1 MADLSERVRASLAG
15 RYTIERELGRGGMAT
30 VYLGRDLKHDRP
42 VALKVLRPELAA
54 SVGAERFLRE
64 IQVTAHLTHPNIL
77 PLLDSGRADDFLYY
91 VTPYVEGESLRNR
104 LERERQLPVDQAVR
118 LTAAVASAL
127 DYAHRH
133 QIIHRDIKPENIL
146 LEEGQAVVADFG
158 IARALHAA
166 EGANL
171 TETGVTLGTATYM
184 SPEQATGDQ
193 LDGRS
198 DIYSLGCVLYEMLAG
213 EPPYTG
219 PTAQAIIAKR
229 FSEPIPHVRTLRD
242 TVSEAVAQALQK
254 ALARVPAD
262 RFATASEMAST
273 LVEVWASR
281 DVPHRR
287 SWRLPAVTAGAVVAV
302 AVTAWMISRGH
313 SAPTMPGNTL
323 AVLPF
328 RVAGPDS
335 AVWREGLVDLLSIN
349 LDGAPG
355 VRVIPPRTVLS
366 RWNASLRTRADAADQ
381 DAALGVARAVGARF
395 ALTGSLV
402 GGNRAVRLSA
412 AIRDLQRGTDLGM
425 EQVEG
430 SADSVPALVDRLTFL
445 LLHAGLVPDSAE
457 LPAFDLSRPTT
468 TSLAALK
475 AFLAGERFFRRAQ
488 PRQAEA
494 EFKRAVAADSTFA
507 LAWYRLSAATG
518 WTTSP
523 HWPELSAYDSAAL
536 RFANRL
542 PSRDALTLQASTAI
556 NGWRPDAI
564 TRLRDLVARYPE
576 DAEAWYLLGDAYFHL
591 GHFSFL
597 PLDSIVRPLQRAI
610 ALDSSFA
617 PAYLHLVEY
626 AFRQGDSATARTL
639 IDRLRRIT
647 PDSPKAVG
655 LRLAYALSW
664 GTPLE
669 RDAAQ
674 AMLDTGETLVLL
686 TAKHATNE
694 APDLTEPT
702 LRAARA
708 LVGQKRHPAADR
720 GNAYSGITV
729 VYASKGWIGRADAV
743 WDSAIALLGWPP
755 QWKDGFTVLGD
766 LQGYPHAGVE
776 PAAAALGARS
786 TLWPWERTAFGVYA
800 ASRGRW
806 EDFQRAVAGLEKVRV
821 GPEKECA
828 TGLARALRHFAAAK
842 RAGDPGRAEAAFRQ
856 ADVAVSTSGCYSAD
870 RLIAEDLIRYQA
882 LLASFSAGRLD
893 AVARWVRGMSPRSG
907 WPMGAPLEFWRG
919 RIAEA
924 RGDRTEARLHY
935 ERFVRWWTD
944 ADPELRPWWEQGRAA
959 LTRVTAEPR

>member
-1 MADLSERVRASLAG
+1 MADLLERVRASLAG

-30 VYLGRDLKHDRP
+30 VYLARDLKHDRP

-104 LERERQLPVDQAVR
+104 LNREGQLPIAEALR
-118 LTAAVASAL
+118 LAAAVADAI

-133 QIIHRDIKPENIL
+133 QIVHRDIKPENIL

-166 EGANL
+166 EGGNL

-229 FSEPIPHVRTLRD
+229 FSEPIPHVRTLRE
-242 TVSEAVAQALQK
+242 TVSEGVAQALQK

-262 RFATASEMAST
+262 RFATASEMASA
-273 LVEVWASR
+273 LAEASLSR
-281 DVPHRR
+281 SVAAAR
-287 SWRLPAVTAGAVVAV
+287 SWRMPAAAASAVVAI
-302 AVTAWMISRGH
+302 AVGAWMISRGH
-313 SAPTMPGNTL
+313 SAPAMPGNTL

-355 VRVIPPRTVLS
+355 VRVIAPRTVLS
-366 RWNASLRTRADAADQ
+366 RWNANVGRQADVADQ

-402 GGNRAVRLSA
+402 GGSRSVRLSVG
-412 AIRDLQRGTDLGM
+412 IRDLRRGTDLGI

-430 SADSVPALVDRLTFL
+430 SADSVPALVDRLTL
-445 LLHAGLVPDSAE
+445 LLLRAGLVPDSAA
-457 LPAFDLSRPTT
+457 LPAFDLARPTT
-468 TSLAALK
+468 TSLVALK

-523 HWPELSAYDSAAL
+523 HWPELSAFDSAAL
-536 RFANRL
+536 RFAERL
-542 PSRDALTLQASTAI
+542 PVREALVLKASAAVSE
-556 NGWRPDAI
+556 WRPDAI
-564 TRLRDLVARYPE
+564 TLLQDLVARYPE
-576 DAEAWYLLGDAYFHL
+576 DAEAWYLLGDACFHL

-597 PLDSIVRPLQRAI
+597 PLDSMVQPLQRAI
-610 ALDSSFA
+610 ALDSSFS

-626 AFRQGDSATARTL
+626 AFLQGDSATARTL
-639 IDRLRRIT
+639 IDRLRRM
-647 PDSPKAVG
+647 PPESPKPAG
-655 LRLAYALSW
+655 LTLAYALRG
-664 GTPLE
+664 GTARE
-669 RDAAQ
+669 RTAAE
-674 AMLDTGETLVLL
+674 AVLDTAETLALL
-686 TAKHATNE
+686 TAKHAVNW
-694 APDLTEPT
+694 APDLAEPT

-708 LVGQKRHPAADR
+708 
-720 GNAYSGITV
+720 
-729 VYASKGWIGRADAV
+729 
-743 WDSAIALLGWPP
+743 
-755 QWKDGFTVLGD
+755 
-766 LQGYPHAGVE
+766 
-776 PAAAALGARS
+776 
-786 TLWPWERTAFGVYA
+786 
-800 ASRGRW
+800 
-806 EDFQRAVAGLEKVRV
+806 VAGGRIFGALW
-821 GPEKECA
+821 
-828 TGLARALRHFAAAK
+828 RA
-842 RAGDPGRAEAAFRQ
+842 
-856 ADVAVSTSGCYSAD
+856 
-870 RLIAEDLIRYQA
+870 
-882 LLASFSAGRLD
+882 
-893 AVARWVRGMSPRSG
+893 
-907 WPMGAPLEFWRG
+907 WRG
-919 RIAEA
+919 RERA
-924 RGDRTEARLHY
+924 RIRSAR
-935 ERFVRWWTD
+935 
-944 ADPELRPWWEQGRAA
+944 PG
-959 LTRVTAEPR
+959 

>member
-30 VYLGRDLKHDRP
+30 VYLARDVKHDRP

-104 LERERQLPVDQAVR
+104 LDREGQLPVAEAVR
-118 LTAAVASAL
+118 LAASVADAL

-133 QIIHRDIKPENIL
+133 DIVHRDIKPENIL
-146 LEEGQAVVADFG
+146 LEEGQPVVADFG

-166 EGANL
+166 EGGNL
-171 TETGVTLGTATYM
+171 TETGVTLGTAAYM

-193 LDGRS
+193 LDGRT

-242 TVSEAVAQALQK
+242 TVSEPLAQALQK
-254 ALARVPAD
+254 ALAKAPVD
-262 RFATASEMAST
+262 RFATAAEMASA
-273 LVEVWASR
+273 LAWASASR
-281 DVPHRR
+281 DVPSGR
-287 SWRLPAVTAGAVVAV
+287 SWRMPAVAAGAVAV
-302 AVTAWMISRGH
+302 IAVTAWMISRGH
-313 SAPTMPGNTL
+313 SAPTTPGNTL

-355 VRVIPPRTVLS
+355 VRVIAPRTVLS
-366 RWNASLRTRADAADQ
+366 RWNANVGRRADVADQ

-402 GGNRAVRLSA
+402 GGARSVRLSA
-412 AIRDLQRGTDLGM
+412 GIRDLRRGTDLGM

-430 SADSVPALVDRLTFL
+430 SADSIPALVDRLTL
-445 LLHAGLVPDSAE
+445 LLLRAGLVSDSAA
-457 LPAFDLSRPTT
+457 LPAFDLTRPTT

-488 PRQAEA
+488 PRQAA
-494 EFKRAVAADSTFA
+494 AAFKRAVAADSTFA

-518 WTTSP
+518 WTSSP
-523 HWPELSAYDSAAL
+523 HWPELTAFDSAGL

-542 PSRDALTLQASTAI
+542 PRREALMLQASAAI
-556 NGWRPDAI
+556 NEWRPDAI
-564 TRLRDLVARYPE
+564 TMLQELVARYPE
-576 DAEAWYLLGDAYFHL
+576 DAEAWYLLGDASFHL

-610 ALDSSFA
+610 ALDSSFS

-626 AFRQGDSATARTL
+626 AFRQGDSAAARSL
-639 IDRLRRIT
+639 IDQLRRIA
-647 PDSPKAVG
+647 PDSPKAIG
-655 LRLAYALSW
+655 LGLAYALSW
-664 GTPLE
+664 GTALE
-669 RDAAQ
+669 RTAAQ

-694 APDLTEPT
+694 APDLAETT
-702 LRAARA
+702 LRAAQA
-708 LVGQKRHPAADR
+708 LVGQLRHQRSYRAQ
-720 GNAYSGITV
+720 AYNGLKLM
-729 VYASKGWIGRADAV
+729 YLEKGWIHRADAAL
-743 WDSAIALLGWPP
+743 DSVAAFFGDPEISEGER
-755 QWKDGFTVLGD
+755 VLGQ
-766 LQGYPHAGVE
+766 LQGYPQSGVE
-776 PAAAALGARS
+776 RAATALGTHSSRLGRA
-786 TLWPWERTAFGVYA
+786 LLGVYA
-800 ASRGRW
+800 TTRGEW
-806 EDFQRAVAGLEKVRV
+806 QDFQRALATLEGVSAGPDKV
-821 GPEKECA
+821 CA
-828 TGLARALRHFAAAK
+828 TGLARGLRHFGAAK
-842 RAGDPGRAEAAFRQ
+842 RADTPARVEALFRE
-856 ADVAVSTSGCYSAD
+856 ADVAIGTSRCGSFV
-870 RLIAEDLIRYQA
+870 RLILQDVIRYQA
-882 LLASFSAGRLD
+882 LSASFGAGQLD
-893 AVARWVRGMSPRSG
+893 AAARWVRGMSPVAE
-907 WPMGAPLEFWRG
+907 WPMAAPLEFWSG

-924 RGDRTEARLHY
+924 RGDRRAARLHY
-935 ERFVRWWTD
+935 ERFVRWWAD
-944 ADPELRPWWEQGRAA
+944 CDPELRPWREEGRAA
-959 LTRVTAEPR
+959 LARLSAEAR

>member
-30 VYLGRDLKHDRP
+30 VYLARDLRHHRP
-42 VALKVLRPELAA
+42 VALKVLHSELAA

-64 IQVTAHLTHPNIL
+64 IQITAHLTHPNIL
-77 PLLDSGRADDFLYY
+77 PLLDSGRADEFLYY
-91 VTPYVEGESLRNR
+91 VTPYVEGESLRSRLNR
-104 LERERQLPVDQAVR
+104 EKQLPVDEALR
-118 LTAAVASAL
+118 LSREVAGAL

-133 QIIHRDIKPENIL
+133 QIVHRDIKPENIL

-158 IARALHAA
+158 IARALQAA
-166 EGANL
+166 EGGNL

-184 SPEQATGDQ
+184 SPEQATADQ

-213 EPPYTG
+213 EPPYSG

-229 FSEPIPHVRTLRD
+229 FSEPIPHVRTLRE

-254 ALARVPAD
+254 ALARAPAD
-262 RFATASEMAST
+262 RFATASEMASA
-273 LVEVWASR
+273 LAGVSPSR
-281 DVPHRR
+281 GALSGR
-287 SWRLPAVTAGAVVAV
+287 SWRMPSVAASGVVVITV
-302 AVTAWMISRGH
+302 AAWMISRGH

-355 VRVIPPRTVLS
+355 VRVIAPRTVLS
-366 RWNASLRTRADAADQ
+366 RWNGDVGRRADVADQ

-402 GGNRAVRLSA
+402 GGNRSVRLSA
-412 AIRDLQRGTDLGM
+412 AIRDLQRGTDLGT

-430 SADSVPALVDRLTFL
+430 SADSVPALVDRLTVL
-445 LLHAGLVPDSAE
+445 LLRAGLGRDSAA
-457 LPAFDLSRPTT
+457 LPAFDLARPTT
-468 TSLAALK
+468 TSLVALK

-488 PRQAEA
+488 PREAEA

-523 HWPELSAYDSAAL
+523 HSPELSAFDSAAL
-536 RFANRL
+536 RFADRL
-542 PSRDALTLQASTAI
+542 PAREALVLRASAAL
-556 NGWRPDAI
+556 NEWRPDAI
-564 TRLRDLVARYPE
+564 TLLQGLVARYPE
-576 DAEAWYLLGDAYFHL
+576 DAEGWYLLGDAYFHL

-597 PLDSIVRPLQRAI
+597 PLDSMVQPLQRAI
-610 ALDSSFA
+610 ALDSSFS

-626 AFRQGDSATARTL
+626 AFMQGDSATARTL
-639 IDRLRRIT
+639 IDRLRRMT
-647 PDSPKAVG
+647 PESPKTVG
-655 LRLAYALSW
+655 LTLAYALSW
-664 GTPLE
+664 GTARE
-669 RDAAQ
+669 RTAAE
-674 AMLDTGETLVLL
+674 AVLDTAETLALL
-686 TAKHATNE
+686 TAKHAVNW
-694 APDLTEPT
+694 APDLAEPT

-720 GNAYSGITV
+720 GNAYSGITI
-729 VYASKGWIGRADAV
+729 VYANKGWIGRADAV
-743 WDSAIALLGWPP
+743 WDSAIALMGWPP
-755 QWKDGFTVLGD
+755 QWKDGFSVLGD

-776 PAAAALGARS
+776 QAAAALGARS
-786 TLWPWERTAFGVYA
+786 RLWPWERTAFGVYA

-806 EDFQRAVAGLEKVRV
+806 EDFRRAVAGLEGERA
-821 GPEKECA
+821 GPDKECA
-828 TGLARALRHFAAAK
+828 TGLARGLRHFAAAK
-842 RAGDPGRAEAAFRQ
+842 RAGDPREAETAFRQ
-856 ADVAVSTSGCYSAD
+856 ADVAVSSSACYWAD
-870 RLIAEDLIRYQA
+870 RLIAENLIRYHA
-882 LLASFSAGRLD
+882 LLASFSAGHLD
-893 AVARWVRGMSPRSG
+893 PAARWLSGMSPGSG
-907 WPMGAPLEFWRG
+907 WPIEAPLEFWRG

-924 RGDRTEARLHY
+924 RGDRSEARLHY
-935 ERFVRWWTD
+935 ERFVRWWSD
-944 ADPELRPWWEQGRAA
+944 ADPELRPWWEEGRAA
-959 LTRVTAEPR
+959 LARVSAEPR

>member
-1 MADLSERVRASLAG
+1 MADLLERVRASLAG

-30 VYLGRDLKHDRP
+30 VYLARDLKHDRP

-54 SVGAERFLRE
+54 SVGAERF
-64 IQVTAHLTHPNIL
+64 
-77 PLLDSGRADDFLYY
+77 

-104 LERERQLPVDQAVR
+104 LDRERQLPIAEAVH
-118 LTAAVASAL
+118 LAAAVAGAL

-133 QIIHRDIKPENIL
+133 HIVHRDIKPENIL

-158 IARALHAA
+158 IARALQTA
-166 EGANL
+166 EGGNL

-184 SPEQATGDQ
+184 SPEQATADQ

-213 EPPYTG
+213 EPPYSG

-229 FSEPIPHVRTLRD
+229 FSEPIPHVRTLRE
-242 TVSEAVAQALQK
+242 TVSEPLAQALQK
-254 ALARVPAD
+254 ALAKAPVD
-262 RFATASEMAST
+262 RFATAAEMASA
-273 LVEVWASR
+273 LAGVSASR
-281 DVPHRR
+281 DAPSRR
-287 SWRLPAVTAGAVVAV
+287 SWRVPAVAAGIVMIGVA
-302 AVTAWMISRGH
+302 AWMISHRRSSPGI
-313 SAPTMPGNTL
+313 PGNTL

-335 AVWREGLVDLLSIN
+335 GVWREGLVDLLSIN

-355 VRVIPPRTVLS
+355 VRVIAPRTVLS
-366 RWNASLRTRADAADQ
+366 RWNADVGRRADVADQ

-402 GGNRAVRLSA
+402 GGNRSVRLSA
-412 AIRDLQRGTDLGM
+412 AIRDLQRGTDLGT

-430 SADSVPALVDRLTFL
+430 SADSVPALVDRLTVL
-445 LLHAGLVPDSAE
+445 LLRAGLGRDSAA
-457 LPAFDLSRPTT
+457 LPAFDLARPTT
-468 TSLAALK
+468 TSLVALK

-488 PRQAEA
+488 PREAEA

-518 WTTSP
+518 WTHSP
-523 HWPELSAYDSAAL
+523 HLPESTAFDSAAL
-536 RFANRL
+536 RFAERL
-542 PSRDALTLQASTAI
+542 PVREALTLQASAAI
-556 NGWRPDAI
+556 NDWRPDAI
-564 TRLRDLVARYPE
+564 RLLQDLVARYPE

-591 GHFSFL
+591 GHLSFL
-597 PLDSIVRPLQRAI
+597 PLDSMVQPLQRAI
-610 ALDSSFA
+610 ALDSSFS

-626 AFRQGDSATARTL
+626 AFRQGDSATARAL
-639 IDRLRRIT
+639 IDRLRRMT
-647 PDSPKAVG
+647 PESPKTVG
-655 LRLAYALSW
+655 LTLAYALSW
-664 GTPLE
+664 GTARE
-669 RDAAQ
+669 RTAAE
-674 AMLDTGETLVLL
+674 AVLDTAETLALL
-686 TAKHATNE
+686 TAKHAVNW
-694 APDLTEPT
+694 APELADPT

-720 GNAYSGITV
+720 GSAYSGITV
-729 VYASKGWIGRADAV
+729 VYANKGWIGRADAV

-766 LQGYPHAGVE
+766 LQGYPHSGVE
-776 PAAAALGARS
+776 RAAAALSVRS
-786 TLWPWERTAFGVYA
+786 RLWPWERTAFGVYA

-806 EDFQRAVAGLEKVRV
+806 GDFQRAVAGLEAVRA
-821 GPEKECA
+821 GPKKECA

-842 RAGDPGRAEAAFRQ
+842 RAGDPREAEAAFRQ
-856 ADVAVSTSGCYSAD
+856 ADVAVGTSGCYSGD

-882 LLASFSAGRLD
+882 LRASFSAGHLD
-893 AVARWVRGMSPRSG
+893 AASRWVRGMSSGSG
-907 WPMGAPLEFWRG
+907 WPTAAPLEFWSG

-935 ERFVRWWTD
+935 ERFVRWWAD
-944 ADPELRPWWEQGRAA
+944 CDPELRPWWEEGRAA
-959 LTRVTAEPR
+959 LARLTAGPR

>member
-1 MADLSERVRASLAG
+1 MADLLERVRASLAG
-15 RYTIERELGRGGMAT
+15 RYTIERELGRGGMAA
-30 VYLGRDLKHDRP
+30 VYLARDLKHDRP
-42 VALKVLRPELAA
+42 VALKVLHSELAA

-77 PLLDSGRADDFLYY
+77 PLLDSGRADEFLYY
-91 VTPYVEGESLRNR
+91 VTPYVEGESLRSR
-104 LERERQLPVDQAVR
+104 LHREKQLPVDEALR
-118 LTAAVASAL
+118 LSREIAGAL

-133 QIIHRDIKPENIL
+133 QIVHRDIKPENIL

-158 IARALHAA
+158 IARALQAA
-166 EGANL
+166 EGENL

-184 SPEQATGDQ
+184 SPEQATADQ

-213 EPPYTG
+213 EPPYSG

-229 FSEPIPHVRTLRD
+229 FSEPIPHVRTLRE

-254 ALARVPAD
+254 ALARAPSD
-262 RFATASEMAST
+262 RFATASEMASA
-273 LVEVWASR
+273 LAGVSPSR
-281 DVPHRR
+281 GVPSGR
-287 SWRLPAVTAGAVVAV
+287 SWRMPSVAAGAVVVIAV
-302 AVTAWMISRGH
+302 AAWMISRGH

-335 AVWREGLVDLLSIN
+335 GVWREGLVDLLSIN

-355 VRVIPPRTVLS
+355 VRVIAPRTVLS
-366 RWNASLRTRADAADQ
+366 RWNADVGRRAAVVDQ

-402 GGNRAVRLSA
+402 GGTRSVRLSA
-412 AIRDLQRGTDLGM
+412 GIRDLQRGTDFGI

-430 SADSVPALVDRLTFL
+430 SADSVPALVDRLTVL
-445 LLHAGLVPDSAE
+445 LLRAGLVSDSAA
-457 LPAFDLSRPTT
+457 LPSFDLARPTT
-468 TSLAALK
+468 TSLVALK

-488 PRQAEA
+488 PREAEA
-494 EFKRAVAADSTFA
+494 EFKHAVAADSTFA

-518 WTTSP
+518 WTHSP
-523 HWPELSAYDSAAL
+523 HLPESTAFDSAAL
-536 RFANRL
+536 RFAERL
-542 PSRDALTLQASTAI
+542 PVREALTLQASAAI
-556 NGWRPDAI
+556 NDWRPDAI
-564 TRLRDLVARYPE
+564 TSLQDLVARYPE

-597 PLDSIVRPLQRAI
+597 PLDSIVHPLQRAI
-610 ALDSSFA
+610 ALDSSFS

-639 IDRLRRIT
+639 IDRLRRMT
-647 PDSPKAVG
+647 PESPKTVG
-655 LRLAYALSW
+655 LTLAYALSW
-664 GTPLE
+664 GTARE
-669 RDAAQ
+669 RTAAE
-674 AMLDTGETLVLL
+674 AVLDTAETLALL
-686 TAKHATNE
+686 TAKHAVNW
-694 APDLTEPT
+694 APDLAEPT

-708 LVGQKRHPAADR
+708 LVGQRRHPAADR

-729 VYASKGWIGRADAV
+729 VYANRGWIGRADAV

-755 QWKDGFTVLGD
+755 QWKDGLTVLGA
-766 LQGYPHAGVE
+766 LHGYPHAGVE
-776 PAAAALGARS
+776 GAAAALGARS
-786 TLWPWERTAFGVYA
+786 RLWPWERTAFGVYA

-806 EDFQRAVAGLEKVRV
+806 EDFRRAVAGLEGVRA
-821 GPEKECA
+821 GSDKECA

-842 RAGDPGRAEAAFRQ
+842 RAGNPREAEAAFRQ
-856 ADVAVSTSGCYSAD
+856 ADVAVSTSGCYWGD

-882 LLASFSAGRLD
+882 LLAAFSAGHLD
-893 AVARWVRGMSPRSG
+893 PAARWVSGMSPGSG
-907 WPMGAPLEFWRG
+907 WPTAAPLEFWHG

-924 RGDRTEARLHY
+924 RGDRPEARLHY
-935 ERFVRWWTD
+935 ERFVRWWAD
-944 ADPELRPWWEQGRAA
+944 ADPELRPWWEEGRAA
-959 LTRVTAEPR
+959 LARVTAEPR